1 MHFLISTVE
10 DIYKNCN
17 MYRYKKA
24 VCEIHTAF
32 SLMMKI
38 YKVSDKRLKNL
49 KSFVGRVTKIVNVID
64 IDKSF

>member
-38 YKVSDKRLKNL
+38 YKVSD
-49 KSFVGRVTKIVNVID
+49 SFVCYILLEAIFIYEMSTH
-64 IDKSF
+64 